1 VKGSDAAFGARR
13 ASRAKAWL
21 LCVTALF
28 GATAR
33 AAEHAAKT
41 ATAEHAAVQAL
52 KTALESGEAF
62 KMSFVALPPAPT
74 DAVRERQERAVGR
87 AMRRLRA
94 MLPEKPSY
102 AFLHGVEFALAATDE
117 RTVAVKQPVGDEKQ
131 PSLFRLAGKPARQ
144 VYVVFGLSGAED
156 RSWRLHAL
164 MQPAGDG
171 WKTGGLTALLDR
183 IGKLNAEAALAA
195 GQKEAAAGHDA
206 VALALYGLAN
216 ELGKTPRYRTAAL
229 HARISSA
236 HAPLAKKI
244 GLPEKP
250 VATVA
255 TRGGRFA
262 ISYTN
267 ARVFNKG
274 AYLLL
279 FREAAR
285 KDRPKDTAAHQKQ
298 LAAAF
303 LKAYP
308 EAKAC
313 FVGIAVNE
321 RYTDANGVES
331 DDRGLFGNDELAE

>member
-1 VKGSDAAFGARR
+1 MHCPR
-13 ASRAKAWL
+13 AHPLTHLL
-21 LCVTALF
+21 LCL
-28 GATAR
+28 
-33 AAEHAAKT
+33 AAIAAVAPPVQAGQHAAK
-41 ATAEHAAVQAL
+41 ALTAEHAAVQAL

-62 KMSFVALPPAPT
+62 KMGFVALPPAPS
-74 DAVRERQERAVGR
+74 DAVRERQKRAVGR

-94 MLPEKPSY
+94 TLPAKPSY

-144 VYVVFGLSGAED
+144 VYLVFGVSGAED

-171 WKTGGLTALLDR
+171 WKTSGLTALLDR

-195 GQKEAAAGHDA
+195 GQKEAAEGHDA

-255 TRGGRFA
+255 TRGGKFA
-262 ISYTN
+262 VSYAN
-267 ARVFNKG
+267 ARVFGKG

-285 KDRPKDTAAHQKQ
+285 KDRPKDPATHQRQ
-298 LAAAF
+298 LASAF
-303 LKAYP
+303 LKAHP
-308 EAKAC
+308 ESKAC

-321 RYTDANGVES
+321 RYTDANGIES
-331 DDRGLFGNDELAE
+331 DDRGLFGNEELAE